1 MKRIATIAII
11 FIVLIA
17 QIAIA
22 ERVYESVP
30 DWLKGVLSIDLFGA
44 DSLEE
49 SWSLDRYVCVFD
61 FEVNRIDKIK
71 IPSSAAYTK
80 EWQSGGR
87 PIIIF
92 PSEYGYYYFD
102 DYSQWKWREV
112 NYLEIVRT
120 ENEDGIRYTYGEM
133 LRDIWTGEMLE
144 RKPDNNNVYYGTAF
158 LESPMRILGINSEFD
173 PEIRRDR
180 LSVFYL
186 QYGVS
191 SNGDLE
197 IQMIRE
203 DDAGLSNEK
212 KEIIYSFPMDYD
224 FGAWQYSISNGRR
237 ITWVEGMGTL
247 VCADEYG
254 TKSFTSSGRILGLPV
269 WYDDT
274 SILYFETYDE
284 NSIMPRKTILKKY
297 DMANDTVED
306 FWNASG
312 RRIEGNIHPFTMA
325 LNEEKNIL
333 ATYGWGS
340 NGTGIEIINLNN
352 GDIYMF
358 NPWPNFLEEAES
370 EKQRYGY
377 TEDGTLYFDPSSNS
391 QSKLVWFPE

>member
-30 DWLKGVLSIDLFGA
+30 DWLKGVLNIDLFGA

-49 SWSLDRYVCVFD
+49 SWPLDRYVCVFD